1 MPYQGNTPVESY
13 IATVKDSFNGNG
25 STTAFTMSK
34 PTQVND
40 VRVVVEN
47 VIQDP
52 SVAYTVSGTTITFT
66 SAPPSG
72 TNNIYVIHLGPAVA
86 TAQPPAE
93 IADATTFASNVSV
106 QGAFTSPGIDDNAD
120 ATAITIDSS
129 EVVLVGKT
137 SNTFSQQGVALRANN
152 DSQITRDGGN
162 PLSLNR
168 TSSDGDIAKFFRD
181 GSEVGS
187 IGKVGTGFEF
197 NSSSIY
203 THFTNNNNTNSS
215 SNITWIQG
223 NTNPWATNYYDL
235 GNATYKWKDAYIGGG
250 IYLGGNGSANKL
262 EDYEEG
268 TWTPNPTFGGQSTGM
283 SFTTRTG
290 GYTKVGRFV
299 YVSGRIVFSNKGSS
313 TGYFQIYGLPFTASN
328 LGEGFYGGGF
338 LVYAG
343 NLANPTSW
351 EATQYPVVDTNNSY
365 IYMRYAN
372 SSGGSNNHSNSDI
385 NNNSDLLFQAFYTTD
400 A

>member
-106 QGAFTSPGIDDNAD
+106 QGSFTSPGIDDNAD
-120 ATAITIDSS
+120 ATALTIDSS

-168 TSSDGDIAKFFRD
+168 TSSDGDIAKFFKD
-181 GSEVGS
+181 GSAVGS
-187 IGKVGTGFEF
+187 IGVSGTRLTVGSGGSASGIRFDGAQWIPTISNVESDNGVDIGWSTSRIR
-197 NSSSIY
+197 NIY
-203 THFTNNNNTNSS
+203 TS
-215 SNITWIQG
+215 
-223 NTNPWATNYYDL
+223 
-235 GNATYKWKDAYIGGG
+235 GG
-250 IYLGGNGSANKL
+250 IYLGGTGSANKL
-262 EDYEEG
+262 DDYEEG
-268 TWTPNPTFGGQSTGM
+268 
-283 SFTTRTG
+283 SFTPTLHG
-290 GYTKVGRFV
+290 GFSSGPTSYSRQVGVYVKVGRL
-299 YVSGRIVFSNKGSS
+299 VS
-313 TGYFQIYGLPFTASN
+313 FQIDIKAIGASANNSLIQLGGLPFTSVQNATNGYGAAYISYQESFVFGN
-328 LGEGFYGGGF
+328 YPQLHVSADSTLIQFYQNGGGSA
-338 LVYAG
+338 VNYNG
-343 NLANPTSW
+343 NAS
-351 EATQYPVVDTNNSY
+351 DTN
-365 IYMRYAN
+365 
-372 SSGGSNNHSNSDI
+372 I
-385 NNNSDLLFQAFYTTD
+385 NARLIIVGQYLTD

>member
-106 QGAFTSPGIDDNAD
+106 QGSFTSPGIDDNAD
-120 ATAITIDSS
+120 ATALTIDSS

-168 TSSDGDIAKFFRD
+168 TSSDGDIAKFFKD
-181 GSEVGS
+181 GTAVGS
-187 IGKVGTGFEF
+187 IGVASSRPYFTDGTNTGLQIVDGSTDRIQPCG
-197 NSSSIY
+197 SSGASRDNAI
-203 THFTNNNNTNSS
+203 
-215 SNITWIQG
+215 
-223 NTNPWATNYYDL
+223 DL
-235 GNATYKWKDAYIGGG
+235 GQGSSRFKDAYLSGGV
-250 IYLGGNGSANKL
+250 YLGGIVSANKL
-262 EDYEEG
+262 DDYEEG
-268 TWTPNPTFGGQSTGM
+268 TFNLTMAGYYNNPNTTQLLASEYVKIGKLVSFRSFGTLNNTGA
-283 SFTTRTG
+283 SGAIWFTG
-290 GYTKVGRFV
+290 
-299 YVSGRIVFSNKGSS
+299 I
-313 TGYFQIYGLPFTASN
+313 PFTPTGVCICSIECN
-328 LGEGFYGGGF
+328 KQGTFSLSPYGYLSGTT
-338 LVYAG
+338 VYI
-343 NLANPTSW
+343 
-351 EATQYPVVDTNNSY
+351 QQ
-365 IYMRYAN
+365 MR
-372 SSGGSNNHSNSDI
+372 SNNT
-385 NNNSDLLFQAFYTTD
+385 YTTVD
-400 A
+400 HNVATSGEWSITGHFFTNS

>member
-106 QGAFTSPGIDDNAD
+106 QGSFTSPGIDDNAD
-120 ATAITIDSS
+120 AVALTIDSS

-168 TSSDGDIAKFFRD
+168 TSSDGDIAKFFKD
-181 GSEVGS
+181 GTTVGS
-187 IGKVGTGFEF
+187 IGTVGANLHIEGTTSGLSF
-197 NSSSIY
+197 
-203 THFTNNNNTNSS
+203 
-215 SNITWIQG
+215 QG
-223 NTNPWATNYYDL
+223 NDVITPVKNSVRTDAVIDL
-235 GNATYKWKDAYIGGG
+235 GDGSRRFKDAYLSGGV
-250 IYLGGNGSANKL
+250 YLGGTGSANKL
-262 EDYEEG
+262 DDFETG
-268 TWTPNPTFGGQSTGM
+268 TWTATLQNAPGGISNAGTA
-283 SFTTRTG
+283 THNK
-290 GYTKVGRFV
+290 YTKVGNLV
-299 YVSGRIVFSNKGSS
+299 TISGYVELNTTSPNSGNAFIVD
-313 TGYFQIYGLPFTASN
+313 GLPFAPNVTNAIAGSMICRYGSADVYSPYMGN
-328 LGEGFYGGGF
+328 NQRIEFYKI
-338 LVYAG
+338 
-343 NLANPTSW
+343 
-351 EATQYPVVDTNNSY
+351 NNSGNWNL
-365 IYMRYAN
+365 MTYAN
-372 SSGGSNNHSNSDI
+372 LNGVFSVHFTVS
-385 NNNSDLLFQAFYTTD
+385 YT

>member
-106 QGAFTSPGIDDNAD
+106 QGSFTSPGIDDNAD
-120 ATAITIDSS
+120 ATALTIDSS

-168 TSSDGDIAKFFRD
+168 TSSDGDIAKFFKD
-181 GSEVGS
+181 GTAVGS
-187 IGKVGTGFEF
+187 IGVASSRPYFTDGTNTGLQIVDGSTDRIQPCG
-197 NSSSIY
+197 SSGASRDNAI
-203 THFTNNNNTNSS
+203 
-215 SNITWIQG
+215 
-223 NTNPWATNYYDL
+223 DL
-235 GNATYKWKDAYIGGG
+235 GQGSSRFKDAYLSGGV
-250 IYLGGNGSANKL
+250 YLGGIVSANKL
-262 EDYEEG
+262 DDYEEG
-268 TWTPNPTFGGQSTGM
+268 TFNLTMAGYYNNPNTTQLLASEYVKIGKLVSFRSFGTLNNTGA
-283 SFTTRTG
+283 SGPIWFTG
-290 GYTKVGRFV
+290 
-299 YVSGRIVFSNKGSS
+299 I
-313 TGYFQIYGLPFTASN
+313 PFTPTGVCICSIECN
-328 LGEGFYGGGF
+328 KQGTFSLSPYGYLSGTT
-338 LVYAG
+338 VYI
-343 NLANPTSW
+343 
-351 EATQYPVVDTNNSY
+351 QQ
-365 IYMRYAN
+365 MR
-372 SSGGSNNHSNSDI
+372 SNNT
-385 NNNSDLLFQAFYTTD
+385 YTTVD
-400 A
+400 HNVATSGEWSITGHFFTNS

>member
-106 QGAFTSPGIDDNAD
+106 QGSFTSPGIDDNAD
-120 ATAITIDSS
+120 ATALTIDSS

-168 TSSDGDIAKFFRD
+168 TSSDGDIAKFFKD
-181 GSEVGS
+181 GSTVGN
-187 IGKVGTGFEF
+187 IGTFGGTTYF
-197 NSSSIY
+197 
-203 THFTNNNNTNSS
+203 S
-215 SNITWIQG
+215 SNTHAIMINGTAITPSLNTG
-223 NTNPWATNYYDL
+223 NRVDGAMDL
-235 GNATYKWKDAYIGGG
+235 GASGYRFKDAYLSGG
-250 IYLGGNGSANKL
+250 IYLGGAVAANKL
-262 EDYEEG
+262 DDYEEG
-268 TWTPNPTFGGQSTGM
+268 TFTPTVTVGTLGDAAGA
-283 SFTTRTG
+283 
-290 GYTKVGRFV
+290 YTKIGNTVIAYMYMGA
-299 YVSGRIVFSNKGSS
+299 FSNRSSGSIL
-313 TGYFQIYGLPFTASN
+313 TINNLPFTSAN
-328 LGEGFYGGGF
+328 
-338 LVYAG
+338 A
-343 NLANPTSW
+343 LANGAGGSIFSRHCNKLPN
-351 EATQYPVVDTNNSY
+351 ATYISNNSTNVEMY
-365 IYMRYAN
+365 ESATGNYDTVKHADLSSVSAYFFIQVIYKT
-372 SSGGSNNHSNSDI
+372 S
-385 NNNSDLLFQAFYTTD
+385 
-400 A
+400 

>member
-106 QGAFTSPGIDDNAD
+106 QGSFTSPGIDDNAD

-129 EVVLVGKT
+129 EAVLVGKT

-168 TSSDGDIAKFFRD
+168 TSSDGDIAKFFKD
-181 GSEVGS
+181 GTTVGS
-187 IGKVGTGFEF
+187 VGSAIKASSRNIYIGSTNTGLYFF
-197 NSSSIY
+197 DGVDAISPV
-203 THFTNNNNTNSS
+203 
-215 SNITWIQG
+215 
-223 NTNPWATNYYDL
+223 NPADGGDRDNAIDL
-235 GNATYKWKDAYIGGG
+235 GRSNVRFKDLYLSGGV
-250 IYLGGNGSANKL
+250 YLGGTGAANKL
-262 EDYEEG
+262 DDAEEG
-268 TWTPNPTFGGQSTGM
+268 TFTATLTGAISAPNSAQTATGN
-283 SFTTRTG
+283 
-290 GYTKVGRFV
+290 YTKVGRIV
-299 YVSGRIVFSNKGSS
+299 TYQINMVNKDTTGASGGLKI
-313 TGYFQIYGLPFTASN
+313 TGLPFNAVHS
-328 LGEGFYGGGF
+328 GFG
-338 LVYAG
+338 
-343 NLANPTSW
+343 
-351 EATQYPVVDTNNSY
+351 SY
-365 IYMRYAN
+365 ISYETAIYHGN
-372 SSGGSNNHSNSDI
+372 SVNTAAWNSAGTTEISFYDNGSAGIWH
-385 NNNSDLLFQAFYTTD
+385 TTTIS
-400 A
+400 AGSTKYLYLSITVMAE

>member
-106 QGAFTSPGIDDNAD
+106 QGSFTSPGIDDNAD
-120 ATAITIDSS
+120 AVALTIDSS

-168 TSSDGDIAKFFRD
+168 TSSDGNILSLYKD
-181 GSEVGS
+181 GTSVGS

-203 THFTNNNNTNSS
+203 THLTNNNKTNSS

-235 GNATYKWKDAYIGGG
+235 GNATYKWKNVYVGGG
-250 IYLGGNGSANKL
+250 IYLGGTGSANKL
-262 EDYEEG
+262 DDFEEG
-268 TWTPNPTFGGQSTGM
+268 TGTLTVTG
-283 SFTTRTG
+283 TG
-290 GYTKVGRFV
+290 GGTATTSGGANYQYTKVGNLVSFQFEFNCTS
-299 YVSGRIVFSNKGSS
+299 VSGVSGTLQIALPFVSQDYVAGSLRCYSATFDGSPFLGITENTSQVYFNTSKTGTGTQNILS
-313 TGYFQIYGLPFTASN
+313 TGYYFGQITYR
-328 LGEGFYGGGF
+328 
-338 LVYAG
+338 
-343 NLANPTSW
+343 TS
-351 EATQYPVVDTNNSY
+351 
-365 IYMRYAN
+365 
-372 SSGGSNNHSNSDI
+372 
-385 NNNSDLLFQAFYTTD
+385 
-400 A
+400 